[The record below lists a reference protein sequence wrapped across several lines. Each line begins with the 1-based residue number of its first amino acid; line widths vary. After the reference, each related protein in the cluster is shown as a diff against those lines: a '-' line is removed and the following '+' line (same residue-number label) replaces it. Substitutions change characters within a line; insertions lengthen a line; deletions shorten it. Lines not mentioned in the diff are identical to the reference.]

1 MFSGL
6 KAFLLRGDVL
16 TLAVAV
22 IIGGAFTNIINSVV
36 NDLVNPI
43 LSLVTGGADFSKS
56 LIFGGTAN
64 AEGVVEGGF
73 RIGSFI
79 QACINFMLIGT
90 VLYML
95 IKAAGKDASEVK

>member
-1 MFSGL
+1 MFAGL

-22 IIGGAFTNIINSVV
+22 IIGGAFQNIINSMV
-36 NDLVNPI
+36 NDLITPI
-43 LSLVTGGADFSKS
+43 LGMLTGGVEFSKS
-56 LIFGGTAN
+56 LIFGGKAN

-73 RIGSFI
+73 RLGSFI
-79 QACINFMLIGT
+79 QAIINFLMIGT

-95 IKAAGKDASEVK
+95 IKAAGKDSAEVK